1 MMISEKDY
9 NRFLML
15 RKRLFKQIE
24 KQLEEDGH
32 CKSYEGLFTI
42 SIEFNDYFKQED
54 NKSEINCWTIS
65 LDLYLIAPN
74 GRHHLWTGK
83 TFKEALDACEKD
95 INTWINFHNKY
106 LKGEDVDFDSIEQIG
121 MSK

>member
-32 CKSYEGLFTI
+32 CKPYEGLFTI
-42 SIEFNDYFKQED
+42 SIEFNDYFEQED
-54 NKSEINCWTIS
+54 NKSEIKRWTIS

-121 MSK
+121 ISE